1 MRAYILAAINS
12 VAIARTFLVF
22 SRNSSFILLVTFTK
36 KNPTSVETKVFRRK
50 VLSLS
55 LLDNR
60 HLQLLQRVVGI
71 RQTAILGSR
80 PQTVAEVLFN
90 GAKARER
97 EREETSTT
105 I

>member
-1 MRAYILAAINS
+1 MR
-12 VAIARTFLVF
+12 
-22 SRNSSFILLVTFTK
+22 
-36 KNPTSVETKVFRRK
+36 RRK

-60 HLQLLQRVVGI
+60 RRHLYKASAGWFPFFFLV

-90 GAKARER
+90 GAKAREKVR
-97 EREETSTT
+97 ERERERNVYNYIKTETFHLLLTVQPDLT
-105 I
+105 RVALVY